1 MLNPKDKKQMEEVV
15 RITNK
20 AKEQGTKSLS
30 QEELAILL
38 EVAYRLGF

>member
-1 MLNPKDKKQMEEVV
+1 MLDAKNKAEMEEVA
-15 RITNK
+15 RITKK

>member
-1 MLNPKDKKQMEEVV
+1 MLDAKNKAQMEEAA
-15 RITNK
+15 RIVKK
-20 AKEQGTKSLS
+20 AQEQGVKSLS